1 MMRSLLA
8 GLAGLSLLIT
18 GCNKEPGEGG
28 RAEIRGVVY
37 EQRFNSSTNLPIGAA
52 YPIAEQRVY
61 IIYGDG
67 DYADDDTRT
76 EPDGGFRF
84 PWLRKGDYRVY
95 VLSECNDY
103 ANCTEGIYVD
113 ASISGRKDVVQLDT
127 ILIRNY

>member
-1 MMRSLLA
+1 MMRSLLL
-8 GLAGLSLLIT
+8 GPPVLAAMLSA
-18 GCNKEPGEGG
+18 CNKEPGDGG

-37 EQRFNSSTNLPIGAA
+37 EQRYNASTNLPIGEA

-67 DYADDDTRT
+67 EYADDDTRT

-95 VLSECNDY
+95 AVSECNDY
-103 ANCTEGIYVD
+103 QNCTVGVFAE
-113 ASISGRKDVVQLDT
+113 ASISGRKDVVKVDT